1 MNKYTRLLAAAVA
14 VLAVPAAV
22 ASDNDSKVVLVNK
35 SAWAIHQLYFSPT
48 SQREWGPDQL
58 GDHTIENGDTFTLS
72 GVPCGAYD
80 VRLVDEDGDE
90 CIVEDVGLCA
100 DKDKWTITDKD
111 LLACQNATG
120 E

>member
-1 MNKYTRLLAAAVA
+1 MNKYTRLLAAVVA

-22 ASDNDSKVVLVNK
+22 ASDNDSKVTLVNK

-48 SQREWGPDQL
+48 AEREWGPDQL
-58 GDHTIENGDTFTLS
+58 GDHTIENGDSFTLTS
-72 GVPCGAYD
+72 VPCGAYD

-100 DKDKWTITDKD
+100 DKDQWTITDKD
-111 LLACQNATG
+111 LLGCQSASQ
-120 E
+120 